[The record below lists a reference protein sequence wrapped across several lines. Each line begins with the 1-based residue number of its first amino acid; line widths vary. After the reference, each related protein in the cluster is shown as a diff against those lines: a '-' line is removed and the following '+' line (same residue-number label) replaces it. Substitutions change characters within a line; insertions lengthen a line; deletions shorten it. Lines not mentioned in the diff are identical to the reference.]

1 MIKLLDFWAEWCG
14 PCKMMHPIIEDMK
27 KKYEG
32 KVEIEEINVDENPN
46 MSEKY
51 VVASI
56 PTYIILNEQGEEIA
70 RNIGA
75 TTPEKFDNFIAGH
88 IS

>member
-32 KVEIEEINVDENPN
+32 KVEFEEIDVDKNIDAS
-46 MSEKY
+46 MKY
-51 VVASI
+51 GAVSI
-56 PTYIILNEQGEEIA
+56 PTYIILKDDKEVA
-70 RNIGA
+70 RTIGA
-75 TTPEKFDNFIAGH
+75 TTPERFDKFISDNLD
-88 IS
+88 

>member
-32 KVEIEEINVDENPN
+32 KVEVEEINVDENPN
-46 MSEKY
+46 ESIKY
-51 VVASI
+51 GVASI
-56 PTYIILNEQGEEIA
+56 PTYIVLKEGVEVA
-70 RNIGA
+70 RTLGA
-75 TTPEKFDNFIAGH
+75 TTPDKFDKFISENLA
-88 IS
+88 